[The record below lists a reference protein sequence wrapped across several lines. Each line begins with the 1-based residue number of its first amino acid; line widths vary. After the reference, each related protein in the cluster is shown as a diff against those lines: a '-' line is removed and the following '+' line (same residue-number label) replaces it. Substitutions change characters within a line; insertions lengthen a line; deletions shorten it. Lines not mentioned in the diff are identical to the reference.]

1 MNKQNQPVQTTL
13 FCGIDVSAK
22 TLAVALHR
30 QDGPFQQR
38 EFANSPVGHKQLIA
52 WLLKGG
58 GAVRVALEATGIY
71 SLDVALALD
80 AASDIEV
87 AVLNPK
93 LVNRF
98 AQTLRRSKT
107 DKADA
112 VALAEY
118 SLRMPFVPWRRPS
131 PAALALRAISRHI
144 ATLTKQHTAQSNR
157 GHACGGSASTPRC
170 VRQDIK
176 RSMDGLKKRIAR
188 LRRDAIALIEQDV
201 EMTRKFQLLMGI
213 KGIAET
219 SAVQLLGEL
228 ASLDPEMTV
237 RQWVAHTGLDP
248 AHQVSGSS
256 VQKPSRISR
265 HGNSHLR
272 QALFMPALVA
282 TRFEPYMKAFY
293 LHLQARHKTKLQA
306 LTAVARELLHAIYGL
321 FKTNTAYDGAKLF
334 PEITIA

>member
-1 MNKQNQPVQTTL
+1 MSKQPHPTQTTL

-22 TLAVALHR
+22 TLAVAVEQ
-30 QDGPFQQR
+30 QDGRFQQR
-38 EFANSPVGHKQLIA
+38 EFANSAAGHKQLIA
-52 WLLKGG
+52 WLHKR
-58 GAVRVALEATGIY
+58 GAPVRVSLEATGIY

-80 AASDIEV
+80 ATDGIEV

-118 SLRMPFVPWRRPS
+118 SLRMPFVPWRRPR
-131 PAALALRAISRHI
+131 PVTLQLRAISRHI
-144 ATLTKQHTAQSNR
+144 ATLTQLHTAQNNR
-157 GHACGGSASTPRC
+157 GHACGSSAAVPRC
-170 VRQDIK
+170 VREDIK

-188 LRRDAIALIEQDV
+188 LRREAIALIQQDV
-201 EMTRKFQLLMGI
+201 EMARKFRQLHSI
-213 KGIAET
+213 KGIGET
-219 SAVQLLGEL
+219 SAIQLLGEL

-237 RQWVAHTGLDP
+237 RQWVAHSGLDP
-248 AHQVSGSS
+248 AHQVSGTS
-256 VQKPSRISR
+256 VHKPSRISR

-282 TRFEPYMKAFY
+282 VRFEPYMRAFY
-293 LHLQARHKTKLQA
+293 LQLQARHKAKLQA
-306 LTAVARELLHAIYGL
+306 LMAVARKLLHAIYGI
-321 FKTNTAYDGAKLF
+321 FKSNTPYDGAKLF
-334 PEITIA
+334 PETTIA